1 LKRQLEGAQ
10 RQLHDLEGTRKV
22 YREQLEEEE
31 RERRKILENEL
42 KALEVDLM
50 RAKLEKKDAMDAYQA
65 ILEQSKRG
73 EELNKEFK
81 LLSDTLKVNYHTTQ

>member
-1 LKRQLEGAQ
+1 
-10 RQLHDLEGTRKV
+10 
-22 YREQLEEEE
+22 
-31 RERRKILENEL
+31 
-42 KALEVDLM
+42 LEVDLM

>member
-1 LKRQLEGAQ
+1 
-10 RQLHDLEGTRKV
+10 LHDLEGTRKV

-65 ILEQSKRG
+65 ILEHSIK
-73 EELNKEFK
+73 N
-81 LLSDTLKVNYHTTQ
+81 LSCYLIH